1 MPIAIREGMKQ
12 LTMLLLTAS
21 LMIPT
26 GLSAKTAKQPVTLQE
41 SVRRQ
46 LVTMPRYGVFD
57 DITFRLDGSTVTL
70 SGEVAQPIVK
80 SDAFNTVAHVEG
92 VTNVVNNIEV
102 LPLSP
107 TDDQLRL
114 AVYRSIYGSRD
125 LADRYAFQAQPPIHI
140 IVKNGVVRLE
150 GYVANSMDRIIA
162 GTRANAVFGAFKVE
176 NNLKVG

>member
-1 MPIAIREGMKQ
+1 MKQ

-41 SVRRQ
+41 SVRRH

-57 DITFRLDGSTVTL
+57 DIAFRLDGSTVTL
-70 SGEVAQPIVK
+70 SGEVSQPIVK
-80 SDAFNTVAHVEG
+80 SDAFNTVARVEG
-92 VTNVVNNIEV
+92 VTNVINNIEV

-107 TDDQLRL
+107 ADDQLRL
-114 AVYRSIYGSRD
+114 AVYRSIYGARD
-125 LADRYAFQAQPPIHI
+125 LADRYAFNAQPAIHI

-150 GYVANSMDRIIA
+150 GFVANNMDLAIVNA
-162 GTRANAVFGAFKVE
+162 RANGVFGAFKVI
-176 NNLKVG
+176 NNLKIG